1 MAQRVLVDSHLVELG
16 AGRGNLLDAELT
28 ELGLELTKLLG
39 QIILALIPQVDSLDL
54 ARRL

>member
-1 MAQRVLVDSHLVELG
+1 MDSHLVELG
-16 AGRGNLLDAELT
+16 AGRGDLLDAELT